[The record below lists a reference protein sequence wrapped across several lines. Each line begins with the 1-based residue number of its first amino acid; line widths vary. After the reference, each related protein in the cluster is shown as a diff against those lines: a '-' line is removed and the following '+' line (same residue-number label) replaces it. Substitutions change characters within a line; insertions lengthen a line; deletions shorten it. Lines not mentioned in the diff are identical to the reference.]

1 MMLSFEMAN
10 LYPASTGLPM
20 TVWVSPRDGARH
32 DALVRVSAVYGRSMD
47 IGNAAVVRIRPSP
60 HVIHGHLTPAD
71 RSVVENWIRRNETAL
86 LDHWDGKIDAAQ
98 LATRLVKV

>member
-1 MMLSFEMAN
+1 
-10 LYPASTGLPM
+10 
-20 TVWVSPRDGARH
+20 
-32 DALVRVSAVYGRSMD
+32 VYGRSMD

-60 HVIHGHLTPAD
+60 HVIHGHLTLSD

-86 LDHWDGKIDAAQ
+86 LEHWDGKIDAVQ